1 MELVASSIG
10 VAASSSG
17 GVVPMAVM
25 ARLSVV
31 CSAWTFMIRY
41 LCSGVK
47 WFNRSREWTCEAG
60 LSVPRPRH
68 WIVQVHTTTNAV
80 AGHFATLLRILIFLG
95 CIKPAPASPGS
106 RPVMKCVARFQATRV
121 LCENVGGRL
130 MELSW
135 PKNTNARQQT
145 NSGVSGRNVEYRQR
159 QHQCLADEVAVRRWP
174 RSDLLLQRGRRDP
187 ARGKAER
194 RHVWLRTR

>member
-1 MELVASSIG
+1 MDLRSRALST
-10 VAASSSG
+10 AAQALDRSSSYNYK
-17 GVVPMAVM
+17 
-25 ARLSVV
+25 R
-31 CSAWTFMIRY
+31 CRRTFRDIAPDINFSWMHQ
-41 LCSGVK
+41 
-47 WFNRSREWTCEAG
+47 A
-60 LSVPRPRH
+60 
-68 WIVQVHTTTNAV
+68 
-80 AGHFATLLRILIFLG
+80 
-95 CIKPAPASPGS
+95 APASPGS

-194 RHVWLRTR
+194 RHVWLRTRRRGHPGLRVAD